1 MLKLCNELEQ
11 IRTRLDGKIHM
22 WDTWPNV
29 VSIRIIWKMLQH
41 TESSHRDLQYNK
53 IMEIYVSTSNQKTV
67 ISYSITSYF
76 PLQLGACT
84 HTSLQLCTN
93 IISCISSLQSEPRCI
108 WVYQS
113 KFSSLIETFPLMLSC
128 NSPSQN
134 SLMNM
139 IFFFY
144 VFRRNEEATCWNRLR
159 RFDKWIKSNR
169 IILDRFLNCK
179 FLFSEIMYYQCK
191 AYLLSACR
199 FEVWEDRD
207 DTGAS
212 CRLPG

>member
-1 MLKLCNELEQ
+1 MNCLRDLWFSRCYLKLFCRIHIVFIFVYYTMLKLCNELEQ

-29 VSIRIIWKMLQH
+29 VSIRIIWKMLQR

-139 IFFFY
+139 IFFF
-144 VFRRNEEATCWNRLR
+144 T
-159 RFDKWIKSNR
+159 
-169 IILDRFLNCK
+169 
-179 FLFSEIMYYQCK
+179 FSGEM
-191 AYLLSACR
+191 R
-199 FEVWEDRD
+199 
-207 DTGAS
+207 
-212 CRLPG
+212 RLPAGTGWGDLINESNLIKLF